1 VGRGVIGSSGPK
13 AGGVSLA
20 ERDSF
25 QELRRAYETD
35 QRHLKKES
43 LRPLVELKRPVIFL
57 RSAAA
62 GKEDLARRVA
72 MEDRVE
78 AD

>member
-1 VGRGVIGSSGPK
+1 
-13 AGGVSLA
+13 
-20 ERDSF
+20 
-25 QELRRAYETD
+25 
-35 QRHLKKES
+35 

-62 GKEDLARRVA
+62 NKEELARRVA